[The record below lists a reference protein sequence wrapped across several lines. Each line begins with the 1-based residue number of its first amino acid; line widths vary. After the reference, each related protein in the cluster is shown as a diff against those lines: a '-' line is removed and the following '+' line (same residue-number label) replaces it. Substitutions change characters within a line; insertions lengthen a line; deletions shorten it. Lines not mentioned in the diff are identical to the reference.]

1 MALASVELRFPLFG
15 VFSRRSYYGPLPVE
29 GIVFGDTGV
38 AWWSNDRP
46 SFLGGSRDA
55 LRSVGTGIRFNALG
69 FLIGEVDF
77 VKPIDRPER
86 GWMWQFN
93 FVPGF

>member
-1 MALASVELRFPLFG
+1 
-15 VFSRRSYYGPLPVE
+15 
-29 GIVFGDTGV
+29 
-38 AWWSNDRP
+38 
-46 SFLGGSRDA
+46 
-55 LRSVGTGIRFNALG
+55 VGTGIRFNALG